1 MTLQEPSREPDPI
14 VDLVLQCQHE
24 YIMWKAEHDQGQ
36 AELLGAKCRQS
47 LEALLNLLF
56 DDLRYAAR
64 GWLRSNIASDP
75 ETLALNMFAN
85 IVFQLPKLHIDPQR
99 PVRNLLITVAR
110 RGLIDE
116 YRRTYSNGPRRQS
129 SSSSQDIPP
138 QTGTPDARM
147 WQTPGD
153 LTNQSSSLDAHTEL
167 SDQKAEAVEDGI
179 VSRISGQSILQAV
192 WEYWQRNYSGFDL
205 QIMQLRWQMEPPRT
219 FMEIATRLGPGW
231 LEATV
236 RQRHKRIMDAT
247 RKYLRE
253 QGLIDDNSMVESMT

>member
-14 VDLVLQCQHE
+14 IDLVLQCQQE
-24 YIMWKAEHDQGQ
+24 YILWKTEQDQEQ
-36 AELLGAKCRQS
+36 AEELGAKYRQS
-47 LEALLNLLF
+47 LEALLSLLF
-56 DDLRYAAR
+56 DDLCYAAR
-64 GWLRSNIASDP
+64 GWLRSNITSEP

-85 IVFQLPKLHIDPQR
+85 IVFQLPRLHIDPQR

-116 YRRTYSNGPRRQS
+116 YRRTYSNGPRSQS
-129 SSSSQDIPP
+129 PSSEQTYPP
-138 QTGTPDARM
+138 QTGTPEARM
-147 WQTPGD
+147 WQTPGESI
-153 LTNQSSSLDAHTEL
+153 NQSSSLDSHTEFP
-167 SDQKAEAVEDGI
+167 DQKTGAVEDRI
-179 VSRISGQSILQAV
+179 VNRINRQSILHAI
-192 WEYWQRNYSGFDL
+192 WEFWDRNYSGFDL
-205 QIMQLRWQMEPPRT
+205 QIMHLRWQIDPPRP

-253 QGLIDDNSMVESMT
+253 QGLIDDNSMLDSMA